1 MNETPV
7 GPHHTRALSQ
17 PLPGQSRSPSPT
29 SINEGR
35 AVKPLSPL
43 EELQDSQIQK
53 WEKQEME
60 KYEARDPNENQEA
73 PLGTLSEKKE
83 QEEEE
88 EEEEIGRHELSTET
102 SQTENER
109 LSSEKPEQ
117 HGLNPQ
123 LSVRSRKPVGNDSTS
138 LTPGLFAP
146 RNIAVSNASA
156 VSSIHPHRSEG
167 EARVVNDSPQPVELA
182 VTGDDSSEE
191 IVMSPT
197 TYPGQEW
204 TPMHL

>member
-1 MNETPV
+1 
-7 GPHHTRALSQ
+7 
-17 PLPGQSRSPSPT
+17 
-29 SINEGR
+29 
-35 AVKPLSPL
+35 VKPLSPL
-43 EELQDSQIQK
+43 EELPDHQIQNLER
-53 WEKQEME
+53 EKQ
-60 KYEARDPNENQEA
+60 KKLEARDPDENQEA
-73 PLGTLSEKKE
+73 PLGTLSENKEQEE

-88 EEEEIGRHELSTET
+88 EEERGGGKHKLPTET
-102 SQTENER
+102 TQAEKGNPSPEQPQHTQI
-109 LSSEKPEQ
+109 EKPEQQ

-123 LSVRSRKPVGNDSTS
+123 LSVRSRKPVGNDSTAS
-138 LTPGLFAP
+138 PPGHFAP
-146 RNIAVSNASA
+146 RNIAVSNASV

>member
-1 MNETPV
+1 M
-7 GPHHTRALSQ
+7 
-17 PLPGQSRSPSPT
+17 
-29 SINEGR
+29 SINDGR
-35 AVKPLSPL
+35 SMKPLSPL
-43 EELQDSQIQK
+43 EELQDYQTQNLERQGQ
-53 WEKQEME
+53 EKH
-60 KYEARDPNENQEA
+60 EARDSDENQEA
-73 PLGTLSEKKE
+73 PLGTLSENKEQEE

-88 EEEEIGRHELSTET
+88 EGRHELPTET
-102 SQTENER
+102 TQAEKEHPSPEQPQNVQI
-109 LSSEKPEQ
+109 EKPEQQ

-123 LSVRSRKPVGNDSTS
+123 LSVRSRKPVGSDSTAS
-138 LTPGLFAP
+138 TPGHFAP
-146 RNIAVSNASA
+146 RNIAVSNASV